1 MKHKTNDT
9 VCFKLYTDQI
19 MRMLH
24 PFMPFVTEKIWQSLP
39 HEGETIVK
47 ASWPTVRRA
56 CI

>member
-1 MKHKTNDT
+1 
-9 VCFKLYTDQI
+9 

-47 ASWPTVRRA
+47 SIMANGWEELVK
-56 CI
+56 

>member
-1 MKHKTNDT
+1 
-9 VCFKLYTDQI
+9 

-47 ASWPTVRRA
+47 AHGRQLKKSLCLMKVNRQWNN
-56 CI
+56 